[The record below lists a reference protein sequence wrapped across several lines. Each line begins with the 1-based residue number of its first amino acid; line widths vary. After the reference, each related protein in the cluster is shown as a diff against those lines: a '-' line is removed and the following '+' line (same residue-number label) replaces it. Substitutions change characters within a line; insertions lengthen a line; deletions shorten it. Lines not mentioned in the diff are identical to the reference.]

1 MAALVLAIEPDL
13 RQATILKRIIRD
25 RVKAEFSVVESPDA
39 ALAAIGSRTPDVLLL
54 SALLSPRDED
64 ELMGH
69 LRGLDGADHI
79 QTHTIPQ
86 LATTD
91 ADQEQGGRRGLLG
104 VFKRKK
110 ETPQPIVSGCDPD
123 LFAEEILTF
132 IQRAA
137 EKKAENIAALQ
148 SRADQLEYLVQSG
161 VQPPTATTAAAP
173 TSRDSEPS
181 DEGQSASS
189 DSAWASPFEWRK
201 TPTAPRAE
209 PAAEPSPASEAN
221 VEDSVEASAPSYEP
235 PVPVE
240 PPAHPS
246 YEESAHVD
254 TDVTF
259 AAAPDSPVHVES
271 AAVEETPHVEA
282 VAAEPIEAIPEP
294 RVAVEPRRETART
307 RHQNTTAPATLLRLT
322 PLAMWARNEERE
334 TPPKPPA
341 ETPEPKTVAEE
352 LRNLMANLAVPPHVA
367 GVSYGR
373 GCRIRRVRVLGG
385 KERRRAD
392 APGPVILSKRTLER
406 QREANQ

>member
-13 RQATILKRIIRD
+13 RQATILKRIVRD

-39 ALAAIGSRTPDVLLL
+39 ALAAIGIRTPDVLLL

-69 LRGLDGADHI
+69 LRSLDGADHI

-201 TPTAPRAE
+201 TPTAPA
-209 PAAEPSPASEAN
+209 PSPPRSRARLPRPTSRT
-221 VEDSVEASAPSYEP
+221 VSK
-235 PVPVE
+235 PVRR
-240 PPAHPS
+240 AMNRRCRS
-246 YEESAHVD
+246 
-254 TDVTF
+254 
-259 AAAPDSPVHVES
+259 SPRH
-271 AAVEETPHVEA
+271 TL
-282 VAAEPIEAIPEP
+282 
-294 RVAVEPRRETART
+294 RT
-307 RHQNTTAPATLLRLT
+307 RRAHTSTPTSRSPPRPIRRSMSRVPLSKRLRTWRPWRPSRLRQSPNHESRSSRDVRRHGLVHKNTTAPATLLRLT

-373 GCRIRRVRVLGG
+373 GCRNPSRPCARRQGAASG
-385 KERRRAD
+385 RRA
-392 APGPVILSKRTLER
+392 RTGHPL
-406 QREANQ
+406 EANAGTAA